1 MNLIYIV
8 SYTEFFFIP
17 SFISLYYLNT
27 LFTEKKLSW
36 LIYVSIKELEIRTS
50 IGFKLVFEFSKLV
63 FLTLVFNNILSLS
76 CFFLLI
82 IDLYLL
88 IAAVIGQFIITTAE
102 LVIPTGIQTNEANAE
117 LKTQPVT
124 VKAKISNF

>member
-1 MNLIYIV
+1 M
-8 SYTEFFFIP
+8 
-17 SFISLYYLNT
+17 
-27 LFTEKKLSW
+27 
-36 LIYVSIKELEIRTS
+36 SIKELEIRTS

-102 LVIPTGIQTNEANAE
+102 PVIPTGIQTNEANAE

>member
-1 MNLIYIV
+1 M
-8 SYTEFFFIP
+8 
-17 SFISLYYLNT
+17 
-27 LFTEKKLSW
+27 
-36 LIYVSIKELEIRTS
+36 SIKELEIRTS

-117 LKTQPVT
+117 LKRQAVT
-124 VKAKISNF
+124 AKAKISNF

>member
-27 LFTEKKLSW
+27 LFTEKNLSW